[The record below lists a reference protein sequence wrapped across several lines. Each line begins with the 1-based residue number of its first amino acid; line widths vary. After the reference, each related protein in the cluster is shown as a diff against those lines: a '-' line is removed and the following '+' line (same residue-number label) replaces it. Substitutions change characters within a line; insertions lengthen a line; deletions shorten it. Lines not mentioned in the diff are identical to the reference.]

1 MTHPPGLRILM
12 AKDAVA
18 GSDGYRALVFSL
30 CVNADNG
37 VVQPRR
43 CTVERAAS

>member
-1 MTHPPGLRILM
+1 MTHPPGLPILM

-18 GSDGYRALVFSL
+18 GIDGYRCILA

-37 VVQPRR
+37 VVR
-43 CTVERAAS
+43 CAVERAAS